1 VVELQAK
8 SSIHDDF
15 IAQSHCRE
23 KCRGNVGNAKF
34 RLTLAGICESY
45 SFMETNTS
53 KTPKTDSE
61 ALWPSSND
69 DSDKMDPS
77 GAYVSAD
84 FAREMEK
91 ILRDTLATFKTVVD
105 EVTSYGPDESDDEY
119 YKLIKRAE
127 DFLGKS

>member
-1 VVELQAK
+1 
-8 SSIHDDF
+8 
-15 IAQSHCRE
+15 
-23 KCRGNVGNAKF
+23 
-34 RLTLAGICESY
+34 
-45 SFMETNTS
+45 METNTS